1 MLLCWLSIAQ
11 LVHSLVLYA
20 HSDKQSLPF
29 LYVYYRCIESV
40 SFLNTIYDRFIAM
53 LAILECCTSLKDKK
67 FNSLGFCSGLA
78 DSKESTIFYSLYC
91 SWFKAAIFIDQF
103 VQLVSMLMCSSTL
116 VYSSFSR
123 FFKDLKYFIHL
134 VWSKLNPFRKMKN

>member
-1 MLLCWLSIAQ
+1 MLLCWLSRAQ
-11 LVHSLVLYA
+11 LIHSLVLYA

-40 SFLNTIYDRFIAM
+40 SFLNTICDRFIAM
-53 LAILECCTSLKDKK
+53 LAILEYCTSLKDKK
-67 FNSLGFCSGLA
+67 LNSLGFCSGLA
-78 DSKESTIFYSLYC
+78 DSKESTIFYSLHC
-91 SWFKAAIFIDQF
+91 SLFKAAIFIDQF
-103 VQLVSMLMCSSTL
+103 VQLVLMLVRSSAL

-134 VWSKLNPFRKMKN
+134 VFI